1 MTERRTVLNNI
12 EWTILGLLADGPRTG
27 YDVLKVFRESA
38 AVPFRSSSGSVYPG
52 LKRLVR
58 VGLAAAGGDDA
69 GAGRRTVSY
78 EITPA
83 GRRSLETW
91 LAGPISRTLPEA
103 TTDTLLRLL
112 FSHHGRP
119 GLVRDVLTRYRD
131 QVLAELAQVEG
142 VMASCEGCLP
152 DTQRYCLDNG
162 RLTLRAQLA
171 WANQILN
178 AGGA

>member
-1 MTERRTVLNNI
+1 MAVLNNI

-58 VGLAAAGGDDA
+58 VGLAGVRGEDA
-69 GAGRRTVSY
+69 GPGRRTVSY
-78 EITPA
+78 QISPE
-83 GRRSLETW
+83 GRRSLEDW
-91 LAGPISRTLPEA
+91 LVSPISRTLPEA

-112 FSHHGRP
+112 FSHQGPP
-119 GLVRDVLTRYRD
+119 GLVRDVITRYRAL
-131 QVLAELAQVEG
+131 VMAELTQVEA
-142 VMASCEGCLP
+142 VIASCEGCLP

-162 RLTLRAQLA
+162 RLTLQAQLH